1 MNIVFYPFNCGPF
14 HGNTLEEKPIGGVET
29 AVIRMARALDALGH
43 NVTVL
48 TPVLNPPPSRP
59 RYLHTMRAAYVGK
72 IDVFIAVR
80 GWEAFA
86 TPFKARKKFLWTGDS
101 YKNIHTAGIG
111 DKRVINCFDGLL
123 CVSNWQA
130 ETLCSASGYPKKKTH
145 ILRNGVDLAEFSGSE
160 QRVRKR
166 LIYTSNPQRGLV
178 YLPLIYFRLKQ
189 KHPDLELHVFSNAAL
204 YDMSWPPVVAADMPH
219 HALLNLLKGL
229 PGCTVHGT
237 VLQKELAREFM
248 KSSILAYPSNFE
260 ETSCISV
267 MEAQA
272 AGCCVVTSTKGAL
285 PETVGKGGII
295 VDGEPGSDAFLD
307 KFTEAV
313 DHLLTDDALFQN
325 MSQEALKQSKECDWK
340 KRAEELME
348 IVTL

>member
-1 MNIVFYPFNCGPF
+1 MKILFYPFNCSPF
-14 HGNTLEEKPIGGVET
+14 HGNTLNEKPIGGVET
-29 AVIRMARALDALGH
+29 GVIRLAQALDALGH
-43 NVTVL
+43 DVTVL
-48 TPVLNPPPSRP
+48 TPVRHPPPSGP
-59 RYLHTMRAAYVGK
+59 RYLYEMQMDSIRSVD
-72 IDVFIAVR
+72 ILIAVR

-86 TPFKARKKFLWTGDS
+86 AAFKAKKKFLWTGDS
-101 YKNIHTAGIG
+101 YKNLHTAGLG
-111 DKRVINCFDGLL
+111 DKRVVQLFDGLL

-130 ETLCSASGYPKKKTH
+130 ETLCSASGYPMKKVH
-145 ILRNGVDLAEFSGSE
+145 ILRNGIDLSEFKGSE
-160 QRVRKR
+160 TRVRKR
-166 LIYTSNPQRGLV
+166 LIYSSNPQRGLV
-178 YLPLIYFRLKQ
+178 YLPIVFLRLKQ

-204 YDMSWPPVVAADMPH
+204 FDMSWPPIVATDTPH

-272 AGCCVVTSTKGAL
+272 AGCCVVTSSKGAL
-285 PETVGKGGII
+285 PETVGQGGII
-295 VDGEPGSDAFLD
+295 VEGEPGSNAFLD

-313 DHLLTDDALFQN
+313 DRLLTNDSLFQQI
-325 MSQEALKQSKECDWK
+325 SQRALDQSKERDWK
-340 KRAEELME
+340 KRAEELLE
-348 IVTL
+348 IADL